1 MATTKTIAPKRYSKN
16 ILQSRKKIIVIM
28 DSIPDELL
36 LCIVEK
42 LDPKNDVNTIL
53 GLRRVNRKWCRVAT
67 PYVHVAV
74 QNYQSDVDLPWNYAR
89 ATDLLNY
96 LCWKLAQMPELSD
109 FIKEVASRPWKD
121 ARWKSRVGRDE
132 MRRMYRRALL
142 EAAPPT
148 MTDDL
153 KEKIVSEMLGDNADA
168 MLAFV
173 FTLCTKLEAVM
184 VPAIDDGY
192 GPIAREVIRFALS
205 QPQGS
210 LKRKGRLPILDSVKH
225 FQLGDYV
232 NGLSLTDALDILSLP
247 RLQYLELGNLGDFT
261 LDPSPSSS
269 ASSSASA
276 HADSLIPLP
285 LSCSTIINP
294 IDITLESCRL
304 STAGLTTLLS
314 ACAHPRSLF
323 IQMRTRSSTRPPSF
337 VAALESAAG
346 KGLEFLL
353 LDTTAFE
360 AGPDS
365 PEAKDAFLRAIS
377 ALHGLRTLVLARH
390 DIPSVQAL
398 AAALPATL
406 KELLVLGTDLED
418 EDGEEQVLR
427 GLVRGV
433 NTPALRR
440 AACLPGQPTD
450 WGLVYNR
457 CLKDRKLPATKVL
470 EWCECTVYE

>member
-1 MATTKTIAPKRYSKN
+1 
-16 ILQSRKKIIVIM
+16 M
-28 DSIPDELL
+28 DSLPDELL

-42 LDPKNDVNTIL
+42 LDPKNNVNTIL

-74 QNYQSDVDLPWNYAR
+74 QNYRPDVDLPWNYAR

-121 ARWKSRVGRDE
+121 ARWKSMVGRDE
-132 MRRMYRRALL
+132 MRRMYRKALL

-148 MTDDL
+148 MSDSL
-153 KEKIVSEMLGDNADA
+153 KENIVSEMLGDNADA

-192 GPIAREVIRFALS
+192 GPIARQVIRFALGQRQKS
-205 QPQGS
+205 PKQG
-210 LKRKGRLPILDSVKH
+210 KLPILDSVKH

-247 RLQYLELGNLGDFT
+247 RLQYLELGNLGDST
-261 LDPSPSSS
+261 LDASPSSS
-269 ASSSASA
+269 SSSSPCPPE
-276 HADSLIPLP
+276 PLP
-285 LSCSTIINP
+285 HPRILGP
-294 IDITLESCRL
+294 VDLTLESCRL
-304 STAGLTTLLS
+304 SAAGMTTLLS

-323 IQMRTRSSTRPPSF
+323 IQMRTRSSPRPPSF
-337 VAALESAAG
+337 VVALESAVG
-346 KGLEFLL
+346 KGLEFLF

-360 AGPDS
+360 AGPD
-365 PEAKDAFLRAIS
+365 PPAAKEAFMRAIA
-377 ALHGLRTLVLARH
+377 ALHGLRCLVLARH
-390 DIPSVQAL
+390 DVPSAQAL
-398 AAALPATL
+398 AAAVPPTL
-406 KELLVLGTDLED
+406 QELLVLGTH
-418 EDGEEQVLR
+418 EEEEEEEAALK

-433 NTPALRR
+433 NTPVLERV
-440 AACLPGQPTD
+440 ACLPRRAGGLRD
-450 WGLVYNR
+450 WGLTYNR
-457 CLKDRKLPATKVL
+457 CLKDRRLPTTKVL
-470 EWCECTVYE
+470 EWCGCTVYE